1 MHFDAVFTG
10 GRIRT
15 MDPERPEAHAI
26 GIIDG
31 RIRALD
37 DDVTRLPARQ
47 TFDLGGAP
55 VVPAFNDVHHHLS
68 MRGQRLNGV
77 DLRASAIGSMD
88 ELYDAVS
95 AAAREAQPGE
105 WIYGSGYDQNKL
117 SDAHPLA
124 AELDRRAP
132 DNPVWLE
139 HVSGHMGVA
148 NSRAFA
154 IAGYAELTDV
164 PDVDGGH
171 VARTDDGRTAA
182 GLVEERAMDLITR
195 VYKPLPVDDIVR
207 NIRTASEQALREGI
221 GSITEPGIGTIAGI
235 GNSPLDLHAY
245 LTAAET
251 GALGVRA
258 TVMPYLTTLHRIV
271 GRGDA
276 TGEGLDLGLRTGM
289 GDEWLRIG
297 PVKVLTDGSLI
308 GRSAAMTCC
317 YHGEESSGYMAWDV
331 DELTELLRGA
341 YRLGFR
347 LATHAIGDAAVDHA
361 LDIIEGAQRDFPRTD
376 PRNRIEHFGVA
387 SDEQIARA
395 ARLGVIGV
403 PQPRFITELGDGM
416 ARALGPERTPLCYR
430 VRSLI
435 DAGIRVPGSSDAPV
449 VDGSPILG
457 IHDFVNRRT
466 ASGAEFGPAET
477 ITAEQAL
484 RAYTVDS
491 AYASH
496 EDTLKGDLSIGKLAD
511 FTVLSDDLLQVP
523 AEALRGVQVGATVV
537 GGEIRYDDGAIR
549 S

>member
-1 MHFDAVFTG
+1 MHFDAVFTN
-10 GRIRT
+10 GRFRT
-15 MDPERPEAHAI
+15 MDPERPEVHAI
-26 GIIDG
+26 GVIGG

-37 DDVTRLPARQ
+37 DDVTRFPATQ
-47 TFDLGGAP
+47 TFDLDGAP
-55 VVPAFNDVHHHLS
+55 AVPAFNDVHHHLS
-68 MRGQRLNGV
+68 LRGQRLNGV
-77 DLRASAIGSMD
+77 DLRATTIGSMD
-88 ELYDAVS
+88 ALYAAVEE
-95 AAAREAQPGE
+95 AAAAAQPGE
-105 WIYGSGYDQNKL
+105 WVYGAGYDQNKL
-117 SDAHPLA
+117 GDAHPLA

-139 HVSGHMGVA
+139 HVSAHMGVA
-148 NSRAFA
+148 NSRAFE
-154 IAGYAELTDV
+154 IAGFPDLADV

-171 VARTDDGRTAA
+171 VARTADGRTAA
-182 GLVEERAMDLITR
+182 GLIEERAMDLITR
-195 VYKPLPVDDIVR
+195 VYKPLPVDTIVD
-207 NIRTASEQALREGI
+207 NIRTASEQALSEGI
-221 GSITEPGIGTIAGI
+221 GSITEPGIGTIAGL

-245 LTAAET
+245 LTARET

-258 TVMPYLTTLHRIV
+258 TVMPYLTALHRVI
-271 GRGDA
+271 GAAGA
-276 TGEGLDLGLRTGM
+276 EGTGLDLGLRSGM

-331 DELTELLRGA
+331 AELTELVRGA
-341 YRLGFR
+341 YRVGFR
-347 LATHAIGDAAVDHA
+347 IAAHAIGDAAVDHA
-361 LDIIEGAQRDFPRTD
+361 LDIIEGIQRDYPRPD

-387 SDEQIARA
+387 SDEQIART

-416 ARALGPERTPLCYR
+416 ARALGPERAQLAYR
-430 VRSLI
+430 VRSLL
-435 DAGIRVPGSSDAPV
+435 DAGMRVPGSSDAPV
-449 VDGSPILG
+449 VEGGPLLG

-477 ITAEQAL
+477 ITVEQAL

-496 EDTLKGDLSIGKLAD
+496 EEDIKGTLSIGKVAD

-523 AEALRGVQVGATVV
+523 AEALRDVGVGATVV
-537 GGEIRYDDGAIR
+537 GGEVRFDDGALGN
-549 S
+549 